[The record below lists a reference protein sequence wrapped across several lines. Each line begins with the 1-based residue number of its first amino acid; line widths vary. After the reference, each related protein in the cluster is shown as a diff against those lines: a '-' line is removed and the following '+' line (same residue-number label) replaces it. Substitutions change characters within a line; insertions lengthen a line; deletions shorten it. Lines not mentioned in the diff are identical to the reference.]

1 MTVNGKETTVQE
13 GTLLKDYLEDSGC
26 DLRIIAVGK
35 NGVIVPKSSF
45 ATESLSDSDT
55 LEIMRLVGGG

>member
-1 MTVNGKETTVQE
+1 MTVNGKEVTVRE
-13 GTLLKDYLEDSGC
+13 GTLLKDYLEENGF

-45 ATESLSDSDT
+45 ATERLSDSDT
-55 LEIMRLVGGG
+55 LEIVRFVGGG